1 MNQPGYNVSEVK
13 RPRSVFNYKKRHTTT
28 IAVGDLVPIDLIEIL
43 PGDSFSLDVGY
54 SLVGASPFVSPVYG
68 DFSLSL
74 FAFFVPNRL
83 VWTHWFQFCGQND
96 DGAWTQT
103 HDYLIPKGSINAP
116 ALSQR
121 GYCVGNY
128 YGCVPLGGGSS
139 FTPYFVNELPLR
151 GYVRIWNE
159 WFRNE
164 NTTDPIL
171 ISYGDGGNGSIY
183 AYSDLPLKV
192 ARFHDIFSNCLPA
205 PQKGDAVTVPLAGK
219 APVTGSSPLF
229 LDAYAPAEAGG
240 VFASSFTNPAKLT
253 TSGPAN
259 KDYNLYFHA
268 DSSSAEGVSVGNLLG
283 LETTVSGSNHAVT
296 GSNLGI
302 RPSEFSKLQAD
313 LSKATSATINSL
325 RLAFQTQVYFEML
338 SQFGSRYDE
347 SVYALF
353 GVRTGDTRAYKT
365 ELLSKVTLPL
375 AMQEVVATSSSAD
388 NSATEYALGQ
398 QVVKIKDNG
407 SVSLMT
413 SSFVEHGYVHIL
425 ACVRTLKSYAQ
436 GIDRT
441 FTKNRF
447 LDLYN
452 PVFDNIGETPVYVY
466 ELNALAENA
475 FNHINNQGQVAFDNA
490 TAPVLGYNRAWS
502 EYRYQVNRVS
512 GALTPVPDN
521 ASFLPTFSFAEWFT
535 DLPTLTGIMTE
546 PRYNVQ
552 RTMALTTLKYD
563 FIADFV
569 ISGSMARVMSVD
581 SNPGLI
587 DHHGV

>member
-43 PGDSFSLDVGY
+43 PGDSFSLDVNY

-68 DFSLSL
+68 DFSLSF

-96 DGAWTQT
+96 EGAWTQT
-103 HDYLIPKGSINAP
+103 HDYLIPKGLIDTADVVP
-116 ALSQR
+116 
-121 GYCVGNY
+121 GYSLGNY
-128 YGCVPLGGGSS
+128 YGCLPFSGGGSS
-139 FTPYFVNELPLR
+139 SVIYSVNELPLR
-151 GYVRIWNE
+151 GYARIWNE
-159 WFRNE
+159 WFRNQ

-171 ISYGDGGNGSIY
+171 MSYGDDGNSAIL
-183 AYSDLPLKV
+183 AYSDSPLKV

-219 APVTGSSPLF
+219 APITGTVPMF
-229 LDAYAPAEAGG
+229 IDAYTEAQSGG
-240 VFASSFTNPAKLT
+240 VKLSAFSNPVQLSSLGEPGKFYDLHFQAGSATVGGHAA
-253 TSGPAN
+253 GPLQGRPNDGGGPNYAI
-259 KDYNLYFHA
+259 D
-268 DSSSAEGVSVGNLLG
+268 
-283 LETTVSGSNHAVT
+283 
-296 GSNLGI
+296 GSNLGVM
-302 RPSEFSKLQAD
+302 PGEFAKLQAD

-325 RLAFQTQVYFEML
+325 RLAFQTQVYFETL
-338 SQFGSRYDE
+338 GQFGSRYDE

-452 PVFDNIGETPVYVY
+452 PVFDNIGETPVYCY
-466 ELNALAENA
+466 ELNATAKNA
-475 FNHINNQGQVAFDNA
+475 FNRVNQEGQVAFDNA

-512 GALTPVPDN
+512 GALAPVPTDAN
-521 ASFLPTFSFAEWFT
+521 YLPTFSFAEWFT
-535 DLPTLTGIMTE
+535 DLPTLTGIMKE

-552 RTMALTTLKYD
+552 RTMALTSLRYD

-569 ISGSMARVMSVD
+569 ISGTMARVMSVD